1 MATQDKQS
9 PIDIE
14 GTPLEWLTKRMGGAD
29 VQHDLNCIHSI
40 AQALTFADTKL
51 LENKSVSLLAGSI
64 MDHVSRVENALQN
77 GGAS

>member
-1 MATQDKQS
+1 MTDAI

-14 GTPLEWLTKRMGGAD
+14 GTPLEWPTKRPGGAD

-51 LENKSVSLLAGSI
+51 LENQSVSLLAGLI
-64 MDHVSRVENALQN
+64 LDHAHRVETALQS
-77 GGAS
+77 GGAA